1 MSRNKELDSAQMVAA
16 LKETLTVEDAGRLL
30 GCSAPSFR
38 YRAKEDDSIALAI
51 KEQKDLKEASIAEA
65 LVVHKGI
72 LSKVAEALGFS
83 SGMAVRYHI
92 ARSPHLTQVF
102 DAVRDGVVDL
112 AEDNIFSAVETG
124 DLRYSWKVLT
134 TLGKDRGYTERK
146 EINSNVVHSTKNAS
160 SSDLVGILNG
170 MANTDPNV
178 IEAEFETLAPEERAL
193 LAEALQDHTEE
204 TTEA

>member
-1 MSRNKELDSAQMVAA
+1 MSRNKEIDSAQMVAA

-65 LVVHKGI
+65 LMVHKGI
-72 LSKVAEALGFS
+72 LSKVAETLGFS

-92 ARSPHLTQVF
+92 ARSPPLTQVF

-112 AEDNIFSAVETG
+112 AEDNIFNAVETG

-178 IEAEFETLAPEERAL
+178 IEAEFETLEPEERAL

-204 TTEA
+204 TAEA